1 MSLGLDASDE
11 ASGVKRIPRMDS
23 AFPHDDAIYGFTS
36 GVLST
41 SRPWRVLFCLQKG
54 RCIALGEGRT
64 SLPAKPARKR
74 CVLRQAMGEVN
85 LRRGWAGGSL
95 GPTPVKVNPANRLL
109 LLMPYD
115 RRPLL
120 AASRHIKDDL
130 HAAKTRL
137 RVAPG
142 YLIFAEHDAVL

>member
-23 AFPHDDAIYGFTS
+23 AFPHDGNIYGFTS

-41 SRPWRVLFCLQKG
+41 SPLGRVLFRRRKG

-64 SLPAKPARKR
+64 SLPAKPAMKR
-74 CVLRQAMGEVN
+74 CVLRQALGEVN
-85 LRRGWAGGSL
+85 LRRGWADRAL

-137 RVAPG
+137 RLAPG
-142 YLIFAEHDAVL
+142 YLFFAEHDAVL

>member
-1 MSLGLDASDE
+1 MHH
-11 ASGVKRIPRMDS
+11 V
-23 AFPHDDAIYGFTS
+23 
-36 GVLST
+36 
-41 SRPWRVLFCLQKG
+41 
-54 RCIALGEGRT
+54 GEGRI
-64 SLPAKPARKR
+64 SLPAKLVIKR
-74 CVLRQAMGEVN
+74 CVRRQAVGEVT

-142 YLIFAEHDAVL
+142 YLFFAEHDAVL

>member
-1 MSLGLDASDE
+1 MMMPSMDLLVVPCQLRGPGECYSAFRKVDAS
-11 ASGVKRIPRMDS
+11 R
-23 AFPHDDAIYGFTS
+23 
-36 GVLST
+36 
-41 SRPWRVLFCLQKG
+41 W
-54 RCIALGEGRT
+54 GEGRT
-64 SLPAKPARKR
+64 SLPAKPAIKR

-137 RVAPG
+137 RLAPG
-142 YLIFAEHDAVL
+142 YLFFAEYDAVL